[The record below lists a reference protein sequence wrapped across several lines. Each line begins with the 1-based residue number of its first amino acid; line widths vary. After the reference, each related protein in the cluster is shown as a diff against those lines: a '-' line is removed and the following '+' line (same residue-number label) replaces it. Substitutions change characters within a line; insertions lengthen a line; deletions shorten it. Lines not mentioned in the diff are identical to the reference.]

1 MHYCSSESQVIKG
14 WFCRSLTSG
23 HHNMFRYTMV
33 IELREFNKKK
43 KNMVKMG
50 YNFGKIKE
58 IIGVQRY
65 GENTNTLYTV
75 SCDYYKWMMGL
86 SKKCMKQASI
96 LVRITVCTCAI
107 SIHTCTWTVH
117 VSWVCRDTPTPH
129 CVTLVKGTCTIQR
142 PRGIVWA
149 LISSA
154 SEIRIQI
161 RATWLRAI
169 WLVHSNRACAV
180 VSMTRP
186 PSWKILKKSMK
197 SCPNLAIQV
206 KIVSHAIGKKASTD
220 FRGAQVGLVL
230 KRARGMWAMYVFAQR
245 SFFTESGRMY
255 SRAEDS
261 ATTSTSPI
269 SRTSQAKSVF
279 TLPSWFYVDKY
290 GSIRKYYARAR
301 TVG

>member
-1 MHYCSSESQVIKG
+1 MHV
-14 WFCRSLTSG
+14 
-23 HHNMFRYTMV
+23 
-33 IELREFNKKK
+33 
-43 KNMVKMG
+43 
-50 YNFGKIKE
+50 
-58 IIGVQRY
+58 
-65 GENTNTLYTV
+65 LYTHDL
-75 SCDYYKWMMGL
+75 CNYA
-86 SKKCMKQASI
+86 C
-96 LVRITVCTCAI
+96 
-107 SIHTCTWTVH
+107 TVH
-117 VSWVCRDTPTPH
+117 VCIVWEWVSKCT
-129 CVTLVKGTCTIQR
+129 VKGSIQR
-142 PRGIVWA
+142 PSGIVWA

-186 PSWKILKKSMK
+186 PSWKILTKSMK

-230 KRARGMWAMYVFAQR
+230 KRARGMWAMYVFARR

-269 SRTSQAKSVF
+269 SCCDYIYNKSGKVSLH
-279 TLPSWFYVDKY
+279 T
-290 GSIRKYYARAR
+290 
-301 TVG
+301 TVMILRW